1 MIHKTGTNLRNDEIG
16 RLFLMVEI
24 PTLVNWLTRTLDR
37 IIEKEI
43 IFPEIFCRNVQFD
56 IKL

>member
-16 RLFLMVEI
+16 RLLLMVEI
-24 PTLVNWLTRTLDR
+24 PTLVNWMTRTLDR